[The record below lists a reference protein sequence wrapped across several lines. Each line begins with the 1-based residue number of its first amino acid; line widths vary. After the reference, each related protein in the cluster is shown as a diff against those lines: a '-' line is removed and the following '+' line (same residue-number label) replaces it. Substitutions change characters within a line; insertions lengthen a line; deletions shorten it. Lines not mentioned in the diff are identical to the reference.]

1 MSRGEVAVSII
12 IRPII
17 MMMMIIIFIPV
28 VTCNLDIVYSGCV
41 AERVVTACSL
51 DIVIA
56 AYLYTLPV
64 TADVEWLQTI
74 CSDHVH
80 ESYSV
85 YLYNVILNKRIMC
98 HVQQYFIGDEDG
110 GNDA

>member
-1 MSRGEVAVSII
+1 MLLFTFKPGNSQCVHICSFFSGEGVY
-12 IRPII
+12 
-17 MMMMIIIFIPV
+17 V

-64 TADVEWLQTI
+64 TADVEWLHTI
-74 CSDHVH
+74 CSDHVN

-98 HVQQYFIGDEDG
+98 HVQQYF
-110 GNDA
+110 NTLCS